1 MADLAG
7 APLCLPPNP
16 LRNGYG
22 LALPDGTC
30 DSHFHVF
37 APGAPLALP
46 RSYTPQMETI
56 SGWLALAQSF
66 NIARGV
72 LVQPSVYGLDN
83 TVLLDALAAHPERLR
98 GVVVI
103 APDTPDAEL
112 ARLHALGV
120 RSVRINLRNK
130 AGLGLD
136 AVDALAP
143 RIRALGWHIQFQVGP
158 DMLGALADLTA
169 RHAITSVIDHL
180 AFMPLNPPGE
190 AVADLQKALD
200 STRIYTKISAPYRL
214 PDSPDHTGYRQV
226 VAALARS
233 HPERLLWG
241 SDWPHTELFTAVPHE
256 DDLVQLV
263 LDALPASV
271 HHRVF
276 VANPEILYW
285 SA

>member
-1 MADLAG
+1 MADLAE

-22 LALPDGTC
+22 LQLPDGTC

-37 APGAPLALP
+37 AEGAPLASP

-56 SGWLALAQSF
+56 AGWLALAESF
-66 NIARGV
+66 NVARGV

-83 TVLLDALAAHPERLR
+83 SVLLDALARHPDRLR

-112 ARLHALGV
+112 ARMHTLGV

-136 AVDALAP
+136 AIEALAP
-143 RIRALGWHIQFQVGP
+143 RIRPLGWHLQFQVGP

-169 RHAITSVIDHL
+169 RHDITGVVDHL
-180 AFMPLNPPGE
+180 GFMALNPPGA

-200 STRIYTKISAPYRL
+200 STRVYTKISAPYRL
-214 PDSPDHTGYRQV
+214 TDTKDHAGYRAV
-226 VAALARS
+226 VATLASS
-233 HPERLLWG
+233 HPERLIWG
-241 SDWPHTELFTAVPHE
+241 SDWPHTELFDTVPHE
-256 DDLVQLV
+256 DDLVRLV
-263 LDALPASV
+263 LDALPQSV

-276 VANPEILYW
+276 VANPERLYW